1 MRARAFAAKA
11 LMVAGWLVF
20 VFVVTWM
27 ALRAPL
33 P

>member
-1 MRARAFAAKA
+1 MRVRAFAAKA
-11 LMVAGWLVF
+11 LVVVGWVVF
-20 VFVVTWM
+20 VFVVTWV